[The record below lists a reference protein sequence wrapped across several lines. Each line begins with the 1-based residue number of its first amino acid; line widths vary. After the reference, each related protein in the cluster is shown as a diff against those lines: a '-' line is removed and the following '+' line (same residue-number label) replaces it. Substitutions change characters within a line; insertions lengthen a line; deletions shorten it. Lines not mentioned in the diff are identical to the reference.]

1 MWTHGMGRRLGAVV
15 TDINQAGQPHIC
27 MVQARSAVSPSVT
40 TPPPHASGLTWLS
53 VAGAR
58 VSNDQLF
65 SLVLL
70 HLPNLQHLDLSGIS
84 AFTAGS
90 LPSLLLLPALT
101 SLDIRSTMATADAAA
116 VDTLVKLPNCRRL
129 ALSVAG
135 EESYGRPQQQ
145 WRPQQQQ
152 QRQLHNSVIDE
163 VSSSRGS
170 TPRNSMDEGVAG
182 GLRAYAYLRGLGR
195 AQSLRQLLLGGST
208 PSLTEY
214 VRGLLPPWVEVR

>member
-1 MWTHGMGRRLGAVV
+1 
-15 TDINQAGQPHIC
+15 
-27 MVQARSAVSPSVT
+27 
-40 TPPPHASGLTWLS
+40 
-53 VAGAR
+53 
-58 VSNDQLF
+58 
-65 SLVLL
+65 
-70 HLPNLQHLDLSGIS
+70 
-84 AFTAGS
+84 
-90 LPSLLLLPALT
+90 
-101 SLDIRSTMATADAAA
+101 MATADAAA

-182 GLRAYAYLRGLGR
+182 GLR
-195 AQSLRQLLLGGST
+195 GGMVDQVKHCFPFRIRSFPEACFFR
-208 PSLTEY
+208 PSLAAM
-214 VRGLLPPWVEVR
+214 LPQCVKGY